1 MAEGYGYSI
10 EAVENAAKTL
20 LMLAD
25 RPSVRAIDVA
35 AELGVSRSTAHR
47 MVSTLAQVG
56 LLRRNE
62 ADKSYSAGYALSQ
75 LALAVIGAADIR
87 SEVEPVLAQIAS
99 QTGETTHFLVR
110 EGDEVVFVA
119 VAEGTFVVRAAS
131 RVGIRLPAH
140 ITSSGKCLLAALPRE
155 ELLALYPVGRNPAGG
170 TSMAI
175 HTREELLR
183 QLDEVAAQGYAVNRG
198 ESEPGLSTVSV
209 AIHDARGG
217 AVGALTISGPSDRIE
232 SRIDQLVDALR
243 VAVQRVETT
252 FSRGIRQ

>member
-1 MAEGYGYSI
+1 VAEPYGYSI

-20 LMLAD
+20 LMLTE

-35 AELGVSRSTAHR
+35 TELGVSRSTAHR

-62 ADKSYSAGYALSQ
+62 SDKSYSAGYALSQ

-87 SEVEPVLAQIAS
+87 SEVEPVLAQLAA
-99 QTGETTHFLVR
+99 QTGETAHFLVR

-131 RVGIRLPAH
+131 RVGVRLPAH
-140 ITSSGKCLLAALPRE
+140 ITSSGKSLLAALPRE
-155 ELLALYPVGRNPAGG
+155 ELLALYPVGRTPAGG

-175 HTREELLR
+175 HTRDELLS
-183 QLDEVAAQGYAVNRG
+183 QLDEVVERGYAVNRG
-198 ESEPGLSTVSV
+198 ESEPGLTTISV
-209 AIHDARGG
+209 AIHDARGAG
-217 AVGALTISGPSDRIE
+217 VGALTISGPSDRIE
-232 SRIDQLVDALR
+232 ARLEELAAALR
-243 VAVQRVETT
+243 AAARHVEAAI
-252 FSRGIRQ
+252 SRGMRG

>member
-10 EAVENAAKTL
+10 EVVENAAKTL
-20 LMLAD
+20 LMLTD

-35 AELGVSRSTAHR
+35 TELGVSRSTAHR
-47 MVSTLAQVG
+47 MVSTLAQAG

-62 ADKSYSAGYALSQ
+62 ADKSYSAGFALSQ

-87 SEVEPVLAQIAS
+87 SEVEPVLAQLAA
-99 QTGETTHFLVR
+99 QTGETAHFLVR
-110 EGDEVVFVA
+110 EGDGVVFVA
-119 VAEGTFVVRAAS
+119 VAEGTFVIRAAS

-155 ELLALYPVGRNPAGG
+155 ELLALYPVGRKPAGG

-175 HTREELLR
+175 RTRGELLR

-198 ESEPGLSTVSV
+198 ESEPGLMTVSV
-209 AIHDARGG
+209 AIHDARGAG
-217 AVGALTISGPSDRIE
+217 VGAITISGPTDRIE
-232 SRIDQLVDALR
+232 ASLEKLVDALR
-243 VAVQRVETT
+243 AAVQRIEATI
-252 FSRGIRQ
+252 SRDVRP